1 MSLPSLTK
9 GRHHTKCTMS
19 QGGSDAY
26 QMLPDP
32 MLAARNP
39 LVFLDWST
47 NAYHSAYLGLNPAAD
62 RLYQAPPPGNNNGY
76 YTLLY
81 VLTMVG
87 YEAVPIY
94 FTFGIGLIVFGLCE

>member
-1 MSLPSLTK
+1 MCRRLPNSTGICARDAKVDGDLGLVYQHLPSFE
-9 GRHHTKCTMS
+9 S
-19 QGGSDAY
+19 GSE
-26 QMLPDP
+26 
-32 MLAARNP
+32 
-39 LVFLDWST
+39 
-47 NAYHSAYLGLNPAAD
+47 PAAGL
-62 RLYQAPPPGNNNGY
+62 LYQAPPPGNSNGY

>member
-1 MSLPSLTK
+1 MCRRLPTLTISYASDAK
-9 GRHHTKCTMS
+9 TIGGFGLVYQLLPGLRS
-19 QGGSDAY
+19 GSD
-26 QMLPDP
+26 
-32 MLAARNP
+32 
-39 LVFLDWST
+39 
-47 NAYHSAYLGLNPAAD
+47 PAAGH
-62 RLYQAPPPGNNNGY
+62 LYQAPPPGNNNGY